1 MTRRTYRSA
10 ATVLAAFG
18 VLSATPGC
26 AAMLLGYVIADGISR
41 NKATETC
48 RANLKT
54 TNEARIA
61 KGLDVFPDTCG
72 Q

>member
-1 MTRRTYRSA
+1 MTRRIL
-10 ATVLAAFG
+10 TVALLAG
-18 VLSATPGC
+18 ILTTTPGC

-48 RANLKT
+48 RANLRT
-54 TNEARIA
+54 TNDARIA
-61 KGLDVFPDTCG
+61 KGQDVFPDTCG